1 MAIRVDCHTHWV
13 QPEHFSAAANAPWTI
28 GTGVGTWPKNSR
40 EDFRKALAGCD
51 VAIVFGISA
60 PKGGLH
66 VPNDEV
72 AAFVAEDPGR
82 RIGFL
87 AIDPHQENALAE
99 VERGVRELG
108 LKGIK
113 LYPVLAR
120 FDPCDPS
127 LGPFYALAERMGLP
141 ILWHMGST
149 PVASGR
155 LRLSHPLLLDDVA
168 VEFPRLKMIIAH
180 LGHPWQRETAIVV
193 RKNPNV
199 YADIS
204 GLWYRQWQGYEA
216 MIVCQEWGI
225 TDKLLF
231 GSDYP
236 LWTPA
241 EAVAGLRTLNDQ
253 VEGSRNPRVRDEVIE
268 AMFERDTLAVLGL
281 DR

>member
-87 AIDPHQENALAE
+87 AIDPHQENE